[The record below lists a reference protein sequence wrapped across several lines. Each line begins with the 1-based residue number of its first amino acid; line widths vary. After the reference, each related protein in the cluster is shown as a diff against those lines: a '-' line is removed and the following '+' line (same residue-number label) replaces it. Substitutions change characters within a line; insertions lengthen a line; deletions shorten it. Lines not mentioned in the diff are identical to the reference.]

1 MNLNIT
7 QTAATWRYDF
17 TYRGVRLR
25 KSGFHTYDEAERHA
39 LEAMLGVGKGETTS
53 PIPNKTLADLLTLA
67 NTHRWDAQKDGERTY
82 TRAAEFVEFIG
93 GGASLDKAATG
104 PNLLR
109 FREYL
114 LFERDLGNASCNR
127 YMAAVKGMFDVA
139 REHGW
144 LKDVPS
150 VRKLKE
156 TPVERKVVSPGCRQA
171 IQKDTSLHG
180 AWGKSAAFWALF
192 LLDHGL
198 RLSEVRNMTLGHNK
212 GPQAVLKDT
221 KNGDE
226 RWIPLAQGWDNI
238 CNYPFSETKLREY
251 LAGYELTPHD
261 LRHTFITDLI
271 ESGTPLPVVM
281 KLAGHRDIKTT
292 QRYYHL
298 TDRGAREAMKRKEE
312 YLKSE

>member
-7 QTAATWRYDF
+7 KTAATWRYDF

-150 VRKLKE
+150 LRKLKE
-156 TPVERKVVSPGCRQA
+156 TPVERKVVGCLLYTSP
-171 IQKDTSLHG
+171 S
-180 AWGKSAAFWALF
+180 
-192 LLDHGL
+192 
-198 RLSEVRNMTLGHNK
+198 
-212 GPQAVLKDT
+212 P
-221 KNGDE
+221 
-226 RWIPLAQGWDNI
+226 
-238 CNYPFSETKLREY
+238 
-251 LAGYELTPHD
+251 
-261 LRHTFITDLI
+261 
-271 ESGTPLPVVM
+271 
-281 KLAGHRDIKTT
+281 RD
-292 QRYYHL
+292 
-298 TDRGAREAMKRKEE
+298 
-312 YLKSE
+312 S